1 MNNEVLLIR
10 KLVIRL
16 LRSWPVIIVALL
28 LWSVL
33 ALFVLGVSPILF
45 QSKVSIMVEEP
56 YRIDDPQRWI
66 LGEQR
71 FNEPGRAYIVNE
83 GIRMKELSLVRKTCD
98 SLNLGIRYLEQ
109 GILTDFEMYQD
120 APFEVRLDTISQELA
135 IPTGIVF
142 SLSLLEDGGYRVEAE
157 GEYGPQEE
165 LLEIDEKVAKGASL
179 QIAGIEIS
187 IQQKDGFSF
196 DPENSYAFELVNT
209 TALALELVDAIE
221 IDAVQLES
229 SIFTASITTSPAG
242 KGKHI
247 LEVLSAFYV
256 QKKLR
261 ERKRV
266 LLTTLGTIK
275 TEIVEIRDQLA
286 MHESD
291 IEEYK
296 SKVEINSTEE
306 EGKSLLERIASLE
319 LLRTDL
325 QTRQEYLEYL
335 NTSLTEA
342 SGNKSLVMPSAYG
355 LSDQGLNQ
363 LVAEFNDLI
372 LKKKFYESEEQTK
385 HPAYNI
391 LQTEV
396 LAKAGII
403 GDAVQGF
410 EASNTIRLSRLNNE
424 IREVKKRS
432 SELPFQQMEL
442 LRKDR
447 SFHALDLNY
456 RALNQRR
463 VEVGIALASLSADV
477 RVIEKAHDTSL
488 DPIFPDTTLLALF
501 IILLALGSP
510 FIYLLAKTILGKN
523 MLDIRDMEGSKTS
536 HGQHIYT
543 LRAGKALQ
551 HEQLIT
557 NNQSGNVHDLRKI
570 AGSLAQMLSNGPKVI
585 SMELSGNDG
594 TLKQDAESLLAQIGI
609 LGIPTLCVNFEQ
621 KDNNG
626 SYKSFIER
634 LETGESILPMFSEKH
649 SGKGTVSTI
658 DLSWSPSDYV
668 RKGDKAAL
676 TKLFDQFE
684 LLVLLIDEGPQLVA
698 KEQLEVLVDT
708 KVKLI
713 PCYSP
718 LDESIKDDEI
728 VVLTGL
734 PPLPYQFKEW
744 IGLLHK
750 EALGIVGVSKML
762 FNRI

>member
-1 MNNEVLLIR
+1 MNNEVVLIR
-10 KLVIRL
+10 KMLVRL
-16 LRSWPVIIVALL
+16 LRSWPVVIVALVF
-28 LWSVL
+28 WSVI
-33 ALFVLGVSPILF
+33 ALVVLGVSPVLF

-83 GIRMKELSLVRKTCD
+83 GIRMKELSLVKKTCD

-109 GILTDFEMYQD
+109 GLLTDFEMYQN
-120 APFEVRLDTISQELA
+120 APFEIQVDTINPELE
-135 IPTGIVF
+135 IPNGIVF
-142 SLSLLEDGGYRVEAE
+142 SITPIENGAYHIEAE
-157 GEYGPQEE
+157 GEYGASET
-165 LLEIDEKVAKGASL
+165 LLEIDTKLAKGTSL
-179 QIAGIEIS
+179 DIAGIQIS
-187 IQQKDGFSF
+187 VQAKEGCSF
-196 DPENSYAFELVNT
+196 DSETSYAFELVNT

-242 KGKHI
+242 KGKQI

-266 LLTTLGTIK
+266 LLTTLETIK

-296 SKVEINSTEE
+296 SQVEINSTEE

-335 NTSLTEA
+335 NTGLTEA
-342 SGNKSLVMPSAYG
+342 SGKKNLVMPSAYG

-363 LVAEFNDLI
+363 LVSEFNDLV
-372 LKKKFYESEEQTK
+372 LKKSFYEKEEQTK

-391 LQTEV
+391 LQAEV
-396 LAKAGII
+396 LAKADII
-403 GDAVQGF
+403 AEAVQGF
-410 EASNTIRLSRLNNE
+410 EASNSIRLDRLNTE
-424 IREVKKRS
+424 IRETKKRS

-477 RVIEKAHDTSL
+477 RVIEKAHDTSM
-488 DPIFPDTTLLALF
+488 DPIFPDTKLLAFF
-501 IILLALGSP
+501 IVLLALGTP
-510 FIYLLAKTILGKN
+510 FIYLLVKTIMGKN
-523 MLDIRDMEGSKTS
+523 MLEIRDEAINNP
-536 HGQHIYT
+536 IYT
-543 LRAGKALQ
+543 LRAGKALA
-551 HEQLIT
+551 HEQLVA
-557 NNQSGNVHDLRKI
+557 NSGAGNAQDTRKI
-570 AGSLAQMLSNGPKVI
+570 AGALSQTLADGPKVI
-585 SMELSGNDG
+585 SIELSQKDN
-594 TLKQDAESLLAQIGI
+594 LLRHDAESLLTQIGI
-609 LGIPTLCVNFEQ
+609 LGIPTLCLNFNQ
-621 KDNNG
+621 QAGNS
-626 SYKSFIER
+626 SYKSFIEK
-634 LETGESILPMFSEKH
+634 LETGGSVH
-649 SGKGTVSTI
+649 SMLSKTNSGSGSVSTLN
-658 DLSWSPSDYV
+658 LSWAPSDYV
-668 RKGDKAAL
+668 RKGDRTAL
-676 TKLFDQFE
+676 TQLFDQFE
-684 LLVLLIDEGPQLVA
+684 LLVILVEEGPEFMA
-698 KEQLEVLVDT
+698 KEQLEVLTDA

-713 PCYSP
+713 PCFSP
-718 LDESIKDDEI
+718 LDKSIEANEI

-734 PPLPYQFKEW
+734 PPMPYELKEW
-744 IGLLHK
+744 IRLLGK
-750 EALGIVGVSKML
+750 EALGLVGVSKML